1 MICTGEGTA
10 TWSFQIRGGGH
21 PKSAAID
28 KKDVQVDDMDYMDP
42 PNILFHGCLVQVKYD
57 DWWTGRYYHDP
68 VDEGNL
74 VRLKEDIKNNDELLK
89 LRKERNGYKE
99 SKKERKE
106 PKFKALYNSLEHQ
119 TNDKMDLLKKK
130 LSEEYENI
138 KEGHYVIED
147 THHPK
152 GTPQRFNFKPYGDN
166 KDEWRFPICKIPKE
180 EDTIAVKQLNGGWK
194 EFIVTQIGRHSDND
208 DTPIRFILY
217 EDDDQVS
224 SELDTWSQQYRIV
237 LTGRD
242 TTGPDYMK
250 TLSDKEDEEMDIY
263 SHHIEELVTYGG
275 IDWTVREII
284 VNNDGSHYY
293 VIIHDNDQ
301 KVVTD
306 HDLEAEEWEP
316 RFKQGERVL
325 FNGSAKVTIDSVLNE
340 KREYTIRY
348 PNESTVDVTD
358 KFLTELAHPYEE
370 GRLVVYNFKLC
381 RISKDNKDGS
391 YNLFSPTEEFHH
403 ITDEELD
410 DWCAIWENNRSFLT
424 MCQKKGTTTS
434 HLKLLDSNNKKRQFK
449 LGSHNIV
456 EQVDIH
462 DTYTPNILDEGDE
475 VIEFEIDQSVE
486 VFATTDSGVVGVKGT
501 ILERA
506 GVSGQ
511 RGIVLNKPMDGWYT
525 IMTAD
530 GGVHDYPFD
539 LIGPVAAE
547 AEGKNGEYQEESDDD
562 DIQMSDTDDEE
573 DNEDSV
579 PEQEPSMF
587 EEGDRVR
594 VRATSEQYIVES
606 AVDFEHVYLIDDPKS
621 YKDKELIDEEYT
633 SDYNESESEN
643 DGVIKSDSDG
653 SSGSE
658 SDDEL

>member
-1 MICTGEGTA
+1 MTGGQAVIT
-10 TWSFQIRGGGH
+10 T
-21 PKSAAID
+21 
-28 KKDVQVDDMDYMDP
+28 
-42 PNILFHGCLVQVKYD
+42 
-57 DWWTGRYYHDP
+57 TP

-99 SKKERKE
+99 SKKERNE

-180 EDTIAVKQLNGGWK
+180 EDTIAVKQLNGEWK

-208 DTPIRFILY
+208 DTLIHLILY
-217 EDDDQVS
+217 KDDHVS
-224 SELDTWSQQYRIV
+224 SELDTWLQQYRIV

-242 TTGPDYMK
+242 NTDPDYTQ
-250 TLSDKEDEEMDIY
+250 TLEDKEDEEMDIY
-263 SHHIEELVTYGG
+263 SHHIEELVTYDG
-275 IDWTVREII
+275 IDWTVREIR

-293 VIIHDNDQ
+293 VIIHDNEQ

-306 HDLEAEEWEP
+306 DELEA
-316 RFKQGERVL
+316 G
-325 FNGSAKVTIDSVLNE
+325 T
-340 KREYTIRY
+340 
-348 PNESTVDVTD
+348 TVDVTEE
-358 KFLTELAHPYEE
+358 LLMELAHYEE

-381 RISKDNKDGS
+381 RIINVNEDGS
-391 YNLFSPTEEFHH
+391 YNLVSPTEEFPH
-403 ITDEELD
+403 ITDKELD
-410 DWCAIWENNRSFLT
+410 KWCAIWENNRSFLT

-434 HLKLLDSNNKKRQFK
+434 HQKLLDSNNKKRKFK

-475 VIEFEIDQSVE
+475 VIEFEIGQSVE

-511 RGIVLNKPMDGWYT
+511 RGTVLNKPMGGWYT
-525 IMTAD
+525 IKTAD

-547 AEGKNGEYQEESDDD
+547 AEGKNGEYQQEPDDD
-562 DIQMSDTDDEE
+562 DIQMSDTDEE
-573 DNEDSV
+573 KEDDGDNV
-579 PEQEPSMF
+579 PEPEPSIF
-587 EEGDRVR
+587 EEGNRVR
-594 VRATSEQYIVES
+594 VRATNEQHIVQS
-606 AVDFEHVYLIDDPKS
+606 AVDFEHVSLIGVPNTFTDE
-621 YKDKELIDEEYT
+621 ELIDEEYT
-633 SDYNESESEN
+633 SDYN
-643 DGVIKSDSDG
+643 KSDNDSDIKDDSED

-658 SDDEL
+658 SEDEL